1 MKNINRRADARLFYR
16 STLEREHGYVIKHG
30 VRHKFALIYPNV
42 YRVGMSN
49 LGMHVIYALINRRA
63 DIACERFFLPDAR
76 LLTQLERSREQL
88 LSLETQTPLFKFPW
102 IGFNISFELDYFNV
116 LKILELGRVRLRAD
130 ERGDR
135 EPIVIAGG
143 PCATFNPAPLST
155 ITDAFVIG
163 EGEVIMPEL
172 LDALEQSAGM
182 SRRETL
188 ENIAT
193 VEGVY
198 VPSVRQP
205 LVRRRWLK
213 NIDEYP
219 AHTEIVTDDAELDM
233 YLIEVARGCGRHC
246 RFCMAGYCFRR
257 PRVHSLD
264 VILRQ
269 LDNAASFGKKIGLMG
284 AAVSDYPHIDELCR
298 AILDRGLTMS
308 VASFRADSVTKTL
321 VESLAASETRTLTI
335 APEAGSERMR
345 AVINKGIN
353 EDHVFNTIEL
363 GLAAGIKHFRLYFM
377 IGLPFETIE
386 DVEAIVDFGNRL
398 KDHVGDGV
406 RLTLSV
412 NAFVPKPF
420 TPFQWQ
426 PSADRKY
433 IERAFDL
440 IKIGL
445 KRRGVE
451 VITDSSRSAII
462 QSILARGGRELGDI
476 LLAAP
481 EPKSFARA
489 LKDAELPL
497 KPRGID
503 EELPWDMLD
512 QGFDRRYLLDELK
525 RAEAGASTR
534 PCFDGCKRCG
544 VCDWS

>member
-1 MKNINRRADARLFYR
+1 MDQTTELKNIL
-16 STLEREHGYVIKHG
+16 SRELGFAIKRG
-30 VRHKFALIYPNV
+30 IGKKFALIYPNV

-49 LGMHVIYALINRRA
+49 LGMHVVYDTINRRA
-63 DIACERFFLPDAR
+63 EFSCERFFLPDAR
-76 LLTQLERSREQL
+76 LLTQLERSREVL
-88 LSLETQTPLFKFPW
+88 LSVETQTPLFKFPI

-116 LKILELGRVRLRAD
+116 LKILQLGRVKLRAED
-130 ERGDR
+130 RGDLD
-135 EPIVIAGG
+135 PIVIAGG

-155 ITDAFVIG
+155 IIDAFVIG
-163 EGEVIMPEL
+163 EGEVIMPNL
-172 LDALEQSAGM
+172 LDVLSSSNGL

-188 ENIAT
+188 ENLAA
-193 VEGVY
+193 VDGVF
-198 VPSVRQP
+198 VPSIRQSK
-205 LVRRRWLK
+205 VKRQWLK
-213 NIDEYP
+213 ELEAPP
-219 AHTEIVTDDAELDM
+219 AHTVIVNDNSELDM

-264 VILRQ
+264 TIIDQ
-269 LDNAASFGKKIGLMG
+269 IENAARFGKKIGLMG
-284 AAVSDYPHIDELCR
+284 AAVSDYPYIDEVCR
-298 AILDRGLTMS
+298 FIIDNGLKMS

-321 VESLAASETRTLTI
+321 VESLAASGTKTLTI
-335 APEAGSERMR
+335 APEAGSDRMR
-345 AVINKGIN
+345 AVINKGIT
-353 EDHVFNTIEL
+353 EDHVFNTVEL
-363 GLAAGIKHFRLYFM
+363 GLAAGIRHFRLYFM
-377 IGLPFETIE
+377 IGLPFETLD
-386 DVEAIVDFGNRL
+386 DVSEIVALGNRL
-398 KDHVGDGV
+398 KDHVGERV
-406 RLTLSV
+406 RLTLSI

-426 PSADRKY
+426 PMADRKY

-440 IKIGL
+440 IKTGL

-503 EELPWDMLD
+503 EELPWDVLD

-525 RAEAGASTR
+525 RAEARQSTR